1 MRDDYKLIGPTAKVE
16 VAVEKDI
23 AEKLSAMET
32 YSKFFKVRTCEYR
45 AQAIH
50 RFTQRFFAARNSF
63 GQKVIT

>member
-32 YSKFFKVRTCEYR
+32 YSKFSKSELVNT
-45 AQAIH
+45 ALK
-50 RFTQRFFAARNSF
+50 RFIVSHKDFLPPETHSA
-63 GQKVIT
+63 KK